1 MADPHGCIFALRFR
15 KDYRQCAAL
24 LDFVQMKVLLFS
36 NFIETFCCSFFIFS
50 YFCKKKRGMKEKVIY
65 LLLIIMILTSCAGNR
80 KYDDLMQRADSIM
93 NVNDDSA
100 KVAIRMFDGVKS
112 QLPEFSK
119 AQKMRY
125 ELLRH
130 KAMNKAYISFTS
142 DSKMKEVV
150 DYYDRHGSANERML
164 ANYVLGCVYR
174 DMHEVPLALEYY
186 NKAAEQAD
194 TTAADCDYGTLYR
207 VYSQMGFLFSKQ
219 YLPYQLLD
227 AFGKAEKYAYLA
239 KDTLNAIINYQNK
252 GDAYDYL
259 GKKDSVVA
267 INLRSANMFKRIG
280 DNYNAAIALGC
291 NYSYYIEKQDSVN
304 AKKAFEAY
312 FSTGYEGNS
321 NYGDAK
327 AFLLCEKGRYY
338 MFVSRL
344 DSAFSC
350 LNQSLKLSKSYSN
363 KAAATK
369 VLAQYYA
376 RVNKPVLAMKYALKS
391 SEYNDSDLLAV
402 RESQLQQIQAMYNYG
417 RNQEIARKAELK
429 AERITMLV
437 YVLIAGGVVIFLLL
451 TYLYLKQLK
460 KKKEKI
466 LVTKH
471 LYDDSLL
478 KLRQKQ
484 EELEL
489 LRTVNDRK
497 IADVIKEK
505 EQTINKLKEDL
516 KDIRDKYSNSS
527 LSDVDILLKE
537 SSIYKRIKYLEL
549 HPKETMRENDWIEL
563 EETIEQLIPSFIPL
577 LKNRLNVMAYRI
589 CLLVK
594 LEISTS
600 SIAILLGLSSSAISK
615 YRKVMLEKLCGRSGK
630 PKDFDEYIRQIE

>member
-1 MADPHGCIFALRFR
+1 
-15 KDYRQCAAL
+15 
-24 LDFVQMKVLLFS
+24 
-36 NFIETFCCSFFIFS
+36 
-50 YFCKKKRGMKEKVIY
+50 MKEKVIF
-65 LLLIIMILTSCAGNR
+65 LLLIIMILASCAGNR

-100 KVAIRMFDGVKS
+100 KVAIRMLDGVKS

-142 DSKMKEVV
+142 DSIMKEVV

-327 AFLLCEKGRYY
+327 AFLLCEKGTYY

-451 TYLYLKQLK
+451 THLYLKQLK

-505 EQTINKLKEDL
+505 EQTINKLEDDL

-549 HPKETMRENDWIEL
+549 HPKEIMRENDWIEL

>member
-1 MADPHGCIFALRFR
+1 
-15 KDYRQCAAL
+15 
-24 LDFVQMKVLLFS
+24 
-36 NFIETFCCSFFIFS
+36 
-50 YFCKKKRGMKEKVIY
+50 MKEKVIY
-65 LLLIIMILTSCAGNR
+65 LLLILLILASCAGNR

-100 KVAIRMFDGVKS
+100 KVAIRMLDGVES

-142 DSKMKEVV
+142 DSIMKEVV

-174 DMHEVPLALEYY
+174 DLHEAPMALEYY
-186 NKAAEQAD
+186 NKATEQAD

-291 NYSYYIEKQDSVN
+291 NYSYYIDKGDSVN
-304 AKKAFEAY
+304 ARKAFESY
-312 FSTGYEGNS
+312 TSTGYEGNS

-451 TYLYLKQLK
+451 THLYLKQLK

-505 EQTINKLKEDL
+505 EQTINKLEDDL

-549 HPKETMRENDWIEL
+549 HPKEIMRENDWIEL

-577 LKNRLNVMAYRI
+577 LKNRLNVIAYRI

>member
-1 MADPHGCIFALRFR
+1 
-15 KDYRQCAAL
+15 
-24 LDFVQMKVLLFS
+24 
-36 NFIETFCCSFFIFS
+36 
-50 YFCKKKRGMKEKVIY
+50 MKEKVIF
-65 LLLIIMILTSCAGNR
+65 LLLIIMLLASCAGNR

-93 NVNDDSA
+93 NVDDDSA
-100 KVAIRMFDGVKS
+100 KVAIRILDGVKP
-112 QLPEFSK
+112 QLLEFSK

-142 DSKMKEVV
+142 DSIMKEVV

-291 NYSYYIEKQDSVN
+291 NYSYYIEMQDTVN

-338 MFVSRL
+338 MFISRI

-376 RVNKPVLAMKYALKS
+376 RVNKPVLAMKYALKT
-391 SEYNDSDLLAV
+391 SEYNDSDLLAL

-451 TYLYLKQLK
+451 TNLYLRQLK

-466 LVTKH
+466 VVTKQ

-505 EQTINKLKEDL
+505 EQMINKLKDDL

-549 HPKETMRENDWIEL
+549 HPKEIMRENDWIEL

>member
-1 MADPHGCIFALRFR
+1 
-15 KDYRQCAAL
+15 
-24 LDFVQMKVLLFS
+24 
-36 NFIETFCCSFFIFS
+36 
-50 YFCKKKRGMKEKVIY
+50 MKEKVIY

-100 KVAIRMFDGVKS
+100 KVAIRMLDGVKS

-505 EQTINKLKEDL
+505 EQTINKLEDDL

-577 LKNRLNVMAYRI
+577 LKNRLNVIAYRI

>member
-1 MADPHGCIFALRFR
+1 
-15 KDYRQCAAL
+15 
-24 LDFVQMKVLLFS
+24 
-36 NFIETFCCSFFIFS
+36 
-50 YFCKKKRGMKEKVIY
+50 MKEKVIF
-65 LLLIIMILTSCAGNR
+65 LLFIIMLLASCAGNR

-100 KVAIRMFDGVKS
+100 KVAIRMLDGVKS

-338 MFVSRL
+338 MFISRL

-451 TYLYLKQLK
+451 THLYLKQLK

>member
-1 MADPHGCIFALRFR
+1 
-15 KDYRQCAAL
+15 
-24 LDFVQMKVLLFS
+24 
-36 NFIETFCCSFFIFS
+36 
-50 YFCKKKRGMKEKVIY
+50 MKEKVIY
-65 LLLIIMILTSCAGNR
+65 LLLILLILTSCAGNR

-100 KVAIRMFDGVKS
+100 KVAIRMLDGVKS
-112 QLPEFSK
+112 QLPEFTQ

-577 LKNRLNVMAYRI
+577 LKNRLNVIAYRI

>member
-1 MADPHGCIFALRFR
+1 
-15 KDYRQCAAL
+15 
-24 LDFVQMKVLLFS
+24 
-36 NFIETFCCSFFIFS
+36 
-50 YFCKKKRGMKEKVIY
+50 
-65 LLLIIMILTSCAGNR
+65 MILTSCAGNR

-227 AFGKAEKYAYLA
+227 AFDKAEKYAYLA

-451 TYLYLKQLK
+451 THLYLKQLK

-577 LKNRLNVMAYRI
+577 LKNRLNVIAYRI

-615 YRKVMLEKLCGRSGK
+615 NRKVMLEKLCGRSGK

>member
-1 MADPHGCIFALRFR
+1 
-15 KDYRQCAAL
+15 
-24 LDFVQMKVLLFS
+24 
-36 NFIETFCCSFFIFS
+36 
-50 YFCKKKRGMKEKVIY
+50 MKEKVIY
-65 LLLIIMILTSCAGNR
+65 LLLIIMVLTSCAGNR

-100 KVAIRMFDGVKS
+100 KVAIRMLDGVKS
-112 QLPEFSK
+112 QLPEFSQ

-130 KAMNKAYISFTS
+130 KAMNKACITFTS
-142 DSKMKEVV
+142 DSVMKEVV
-150 DYYDRHGSANERML
+150 DYYDNYGSANERML

-174 DMHEVPLALEYY
+174 DMNEAPLALEYY
-186 NKAAEQAD
+186 NKATEQAD
-194 TTAADCDYGTLYR
+194 TTAADCNYGTLYR

-239 KDTLNAIINYQNK
+239 KDTLNAIINYQNRES
-252 GDAYDYL
+252 AYYYL
-259 GKKDSVVA
+259 GNKDSVIA
-267 INLRSANMFKRIG
+267 INLRASNMFKQIG
-280 DNYNAAIALGC
+280 DNNNAAIALGC

-327 AFLLCEKGRYY
+327 AFLLCEKGTYY

-451 TYLYLKQLK
+451 THLYLKQLK

-505 EQTINKLKEDL
+505 EQTINKLEDDL

-549 HPKETMRENDWIEL
+549 HPKEIMRENDWIEL

>member
-1 MADPHGCIFALRFR
+1 
-15 KDYRQCAAL
+15 
-24 LDFVQMKVLLFS
+24 
-36 NFIETFCCSFFIFS
+36 
-50 YFCKKKRGMKEKVIY
+50 MKEKVLY

-100 KVAIRMFDGVKS
+100 KVAIRMLDGLES

-130 KAMNKAYISFTS
+130 KAMNKVYISFTS
-142 DSKMKEVV
+142 DSIMKEIV

-227 AFGKAEKYAYLA
+227 AFDKAEKYAYLA

-327 AFLLCEKGRYY
+327 AFLLCEKGTYY

-451 TYLYLKQLK
+451 THLYLKQLK

-505 EQTINKLKEDL
+505 EQTINKLEDDL

-549 HPKETMRENDWIEL
+549 HPKEIMRENDWIEL

-577 LKNRLNVMAYRI
+577 LKNRLNVIAYRI

>member
-1 MADPHGCIFALRFR
+1 
-15 KDYRQCAAL
+15 
-24 LDFVQMKVLLFS
+24 
-36 NFIETFCCSFFIFS
+36 
-50 YFCKKKRGMKEKVIY
+50 MKEKVIY

-100 KVAIRMFDGVKS
+100 KVAIRMLDGVKS

-338 MFVSRL
+338 MFISRL

-451 TYLYLKQLK
+451 THLYLKQLK

-505 EQTINKLKEDL
+505 EQMINKLEDDL

-549 HPKETMRENDWIEL
+549 HPKEIMRENDWIEL

-577 LKNRLNVMAYRI
+577 LKNRLNVIAYRI

-615 YRKVMLEKLCGRSGK
+615 YRKVMLEKLCDRSGK

>member
-1 MADPHGCIFALRFR
+1 
-15 KDYRQCAAL
+15 
-24 LDFVQMKVLLFS
+24 
-36 NFIETFCCSFFIFS
+36 
-50 YFCKKKRGMKEKVIY
+50 MKEKVLY
-65 LLLIIMILTSCAGNR
+65 LLLIIMLLASCAGNR

-100 KVAIRMFDGVKS
+100 KVAIRMLDGVKS
-112 QLPEFSK
+112 QLPEYTQ

-130 KAMNKAYISFTS
+130 KAMNKACITFTS
-142 DSKMKEVV
+142 DSVMKEVV
-150 DYYDRHGSANERML
+150 DYYEDHGSANQRML

-186 NKAAEQAD
+186 NKATEQAD

-239 KDTLNAIINYQNK
+239 KDTLNAIINYQNRES
-252 GDAYDYL
+252 AYYYL
-259 GKKDSVVA
+259 GNKDSVIA
-267 INLRSANMFKRIG
+267 INLRASNMFKQIG
-280 DNYNAAIALGC
+280 DNNNAAIALGC

-327 AFLLCEKGRYY
+327 AFLLCEKGTYY

-451 TYLYLKQLK
+451 THLYLKQLK

-505 EQTINKLKEDL
+505 EQTINKLKDDL

-549 HPKETMRENDWIEL
+549 HPKEIMRENDWIEL

-577 LKNRLNVMAYRI
+577 LKNRLNVIAYRI

>member
-1 MADPHGCIFALRFR
+1 
-15 KDYRQCAAL
+15 
-24 LDFVQMKVLLFS
+24 
-36 NFIETFCCSFFIFS
+36 
-50 YFCKKKRGMKEKVIY
+50 MKEKVIF
-65 LLLIIMILTSCAGNR
+65 LLFIIMLLASCAGNR

-100 KVAIRMFDGVKS
+100 KVAIRMLDGVKS

-174 DMHEVPLALEYY
+174 DMYEVPLALEYY
-186 NKAAEQAD
+186 NKATEQAD

-259 GKKDSVVA
+259 GRKDSVVA

-338 MFVSRL
+338 MFISRL

-451 TYLYLKQLK
+451 THLYLKQLK
-460 KKKEKI
+460 KKKKKI

-505 EQTINKLKEDL
+505 EQTINKLEDDL

-549 HPKETMRENDWIEL
+549 HPKEIMRENDWIEL

>member
-1 MADPHGCIFALRFR
+1 
-15 KDYRQCAAL
+15 
-24 LDFVQMKVLLFS
+24 
-36 NFIETFCCSFFIFS
+36 
-50 YFCKKKRGMKEKVIY
+50 MKEKVLY
-65 LLLIIMILTSCAGNR
+65 LLLIIMLLASCAGNR

-100 KVAIRMFDGVKS
+100 KVAIRMLDGVKS
-112 QLPEFSK
+112 QLPEYTQ

-130 KAMNKAYISFTS
+130 KAMNKACITFTS
-142 DSKMKEVV
+142 DSVMKEVV
-150 DYYDRHGSANERML
+150 DYYEDHGSANQRML

-186 NKAAEQAD
+186 NKATEQAD

-239 KDTLNAIINYQNK
+239 KDTLNAIINYQNRES
-252 GDAYDYL
+252 AYYYL
-259 GKKDSVVA
+259 GNKDSVIA
-267 INLRSANMFKRIG
+267 INLRASNMFKQIG
-280 DNYNAAIALGC
+280 DNNNAAIALGC

-350 LNQSLKLSKSYSN
+350 LNKSLKLSKSYSN

-451 TYLYLKQLK
+451 THLYLKQLK

>member
-1 MADPHGCIFALRFR
+1 
-15 KDYRQCAAL
+15 
-24 LDFVQMKVLLFS
+24 
-36 NFIETFCCSFFIFS
+36 
-50 YFCKKKRGMKEKVIY
+50 
-65 LLLIIMILTSCAGNR
+65 MILTSCAGNR

-93 NVNDDSA
+93 NADDDSA
-100 KVAIRMFDGVKS
+100 KVAIWMLDGVES

-150 DYYDRHGSANERML
+150 EYYDRHGSANERML

-207 VYSQMGFLFSKQ
+207 VYSQMGFLFDKQ
-219 YLPYQLLD
+219 YLPYQELE
-227 AFGKAEKYAYLA
+227 AFGKAVKYAYLA
-239 KDTLNAIINYQNK
+239 KDTLNAIINYQNR
-252 GDAYDYL
+252 GIAYDYL
-259 GKKDSVVA
+259 GNKDSVIA
-267 INLRSANMFKRIG
+267 INIHAAEMYKRIR
-280 DNYNAAIALGC
+280 NNEAAAIALGC
-291 NYSYYIEKQDSVN
+291 NYSYYIDKGDSVN
-304 AKKAFEAY
+304 ARKAFESY
-312 FSTGYEGNS
+312 TSTGYEGNS

-338 MFVSRL
+338 MFISRI

-451 TYLYLKQLK
+451 THLYLKQLK

-505 EQTINKLKEDL
+505 EQTINKLEDDL

-549 HPKETMRENDWIEL
+549 HPKEIMRENDWIEL

>member
-1 MADPHGCIFALRFR
+1 
-15 KDYRQCAAL
+15 
-24 LDFVQMKVLLFS
+24 
-36 NFIETFCCSFFIFS
+36 
-50 YFCKKKRGMKEKVIY
+50 
-65 LLLIIMILTSCAGNR
+65 MILTSCAGNR

-100 KVAIRMFDGVKS
+100 KVAIRMLDGVKS

-391 SEYNDSDLLAV
+391 SEYNDSDLLAI

-417 RNQEIARKAELK
+417 RNQEIARKAEFK

-451 TYLYLKQLK
+451 THLYLRQLK

-466 LVTKH
+466 VVTKQ

-505 EQTINKLKEDL
+505 EQTINKLEDDL

-549 HPKETMRENDWIEL
+549 HPKEIMRENDWIEL

>member
-1 MADPHGCIFALRFR
+1 
-15 KDYRQCAAL
+15 
-24 LDFVQMKVLLFS
+24 
-36 NFIETFCCSFFIFS
+36 
-50 YFCKKKRGMKEKVIY
+50 MKEKVIF
-65 LLLIIMILTSCAGNR
+65 LLFIIMLLASCAGNR

-100 KVAIRMFDGVKS
+100 KVAIRMLDGVKS

-142 DSKMKEVV
+142 DSIMKEIV

-186 NKAAEQAD
+186 NKATEQAD

-338 MFVSRL
+338 MFISRL

-451 TYLYLKQLK
+451 THLYLKQLK